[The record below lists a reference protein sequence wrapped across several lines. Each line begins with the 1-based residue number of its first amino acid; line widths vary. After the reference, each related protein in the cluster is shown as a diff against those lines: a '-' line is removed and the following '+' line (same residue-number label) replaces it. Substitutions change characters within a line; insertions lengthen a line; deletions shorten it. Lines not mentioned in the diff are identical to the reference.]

1 MSEPEEEDFAALFEQ
16 SEQARRI
23 EKGRTIEGKVVAIG
37 EESALVDVGGK
48 SEAEIDV
55 SELKDED
62 GRPLVS
68 RTAVA
73 VVGSGWLLGSV
84 LMGWS
89 TASPPDLGTRIEWS
103 LGWAAF
109 GLVPAIV
116 MILVWSYLD

>member
-1 MSEPEEEDFAALFEQ
+1 M
-16 SEQARRI
+16 
-23 EKGRTIEGKVVAIG
+23 
-37 EESALVDVGGK
+37 
-48 SEAEIDV
+48 
-55 SELKDED
+55 KDGD

-73 VVGSGWLLGSV
+73 VVGSGWLFGSL

-89 TASPPDLGTRIEWS
+89 TASPPELSTRIEWS

-109 GLVPAIV
+109 GAVPAIV